1 MKTKTSISKIL
12 FLSASFCLV
21 AILSNGQTNKA
32 YDDNMKLIDSVFV
45 GPGYQYIY
53 AIFSGDVNQDGEMDI
68 SDFNVMEVDVTSF
81 ATGYIAS
88 DINGDLRADVSDF
101 NLLEANVTAFV
112 KVHYPH

>member
-1 MKTKTSISKIL
+1 MKIKTSTPKIL
-12 FLSASFCLV
+12 FLSAAFCFL
-21 AILSNGQTNKA
+21 AFLSQGQTNKA

-53 AIFSGDVNQDGEMDI
+53 AIFSGDINQDGYMDI
-68 SDFNVMEVDVTSF
+68 SDFNIMEVDVTSF
-81 ATGYIAS
+81 ATGYIPS

-112 KVHYPH
+112 KVHPPH

>member
-1 MKTKTSISKIL
+1 MKTKTSIPKIL
-12 FLSASFCLV
+12 FFSCSFCLM
-21 AILSNGQTNKA
+21 ALFAGAQTNKA

-53 AIFSGDVNQDGEMDI
+53 AIYSGDIDQDGQMDI
-68 SDFNVMEVDVTSF
+68 SDFNIMEIDVTAF
-81 ATGYIAS
+81 ATGYIPS

-101 NLLEANVTAFV
+101 NLLEANVTNFV